1 MRRSGETGTSPSMRR
16 LLVLLAFAP
25 AVLTG
30 LLVAQHAENVP
41 VWDDFDRVPLLESFA
56 EGTLSFRD
64 LYAPHIDHRI
74 LVPRLFILANAQLT
88 GGNLVWENALVFLIV
103 LATALA
109 LAALLRRSVPL
120 TPAATFAAVL
130 GMNALVLSP
139 LQWENFLWAIQT
151 AFVLPMASLVA
162 ALLVLETRLPLRA
175 RFGLALIAALVGT
188 HSFSHGLLIWLAVPA
203 WILLRQPN
211 SASDALGERRAF
223 LIAWAVAAAAVLVP
237 FFALDYRAAT
247 SHQYGVGVGNRTP
260 MVAYAGEALTRPGL
274 VVRFYLSMVGS
285 PLSRLGP
292 WAPADV
298 AWAWGLVVHGL
309 LALGVGTLLA
319 ARDRE
324 LWNRSVSWLVLA
336 GATLV
341 ACALAAL
348 GRAVPTNG
356 LYALAPRYVSVSEY
370 ALVALVALGA
380 LLATRGPRSRAV
392 VLVTAIVLAAPVAA
406 GWKAGIRGMR
416 AWQTARLEAR
426 TSLIFIRDFAPRYVL
441 RLDSDYDAVRAN
453 AERMDRYGYLDPP
466 LARAARPDA
475 FQMAEPGGSAVD
487 AGIDRA
493 RASGDRLVVHG
504 HAALAPGRM
513 AHGVLLA
520 VRGGQGLRVV
530 AVGEGRSRPAGAV
543 YLHDHL
549 HSEVE
554 LDPDV
559 PTGDWKAKLEL
570 AGLPDGPSVR
580 IEAYAVDAERMRLH
594 RLPQD
599 IRVSRGPT
607 PRVELVPAR

>member
-1 MRRSGETGTSPSMRR
+1 MRR

-25 AVLTG
+25 ALLTG
-30 LLVAQHAENVP
+30 LLVAHHAENVP

-56 EGTLSFRD
+56 EGTLSFQD

-74 LVPRLFILANAQLT
+74 LVPRLFILANAKLT
-88 GGNLVWENALVFLIV
+88 GGNLVWENALVFVIV

-120 TPAATFAAVL
+120 TPAAGFAAVL
-130 GMNALVLSP
+130 GVNALVLSP

-151 AFVLPMASLVA
+151 AFVLPMASLVV
-162 ALLVLETRLPLRA
+162 ALLVLETRLPMRA
-175 RFGLALIAALVGT
+175 RFALTLTAALVGT

-203 WILLRQPN
+203 WILLRRP
-211 SASDALGERRAF
+211 DARSGAPGDRRAF
-223 LIAWAVAAAAVLVP
+223 LIAWAIAAAAVLIP

-260 MVAYAGEALTRPGL
+260 IVAYAGEALTRPGL
-274 VVRFYLSMVGS
+274 VARFYLSMVGG
-285 PLSRLGP
+285 PLARLGP

-298 AWAWGLVVHGL
+298 AWVWGLLVHGL
-309 LALGVGTLLA
+309 LAVGVGTLLG
-319 ARDRE
+319 ARDRA
-324 LWNRSVSWLVLA
+324 LWNRSVPWLILA

-356 LYALAPRYVSVSEY
+356 LYALAPRYVSVSQY

-380 LLATRGPRSRAV
+380 LLAARGPRSRAV
-392 VLVTAIVLAAPVAA
+392 VLAVAVVLAAPVAA
-406 GWKAGIRGMR
+406 GWKVGIQGMR

-426 TSLIFIRDFAPRYVL
+426 TSLLFIRDFAPRYIL

-453 AERMDRYGYLDPP
+453 ADRMDRHGYLDPP
-466 LARAARPDA
+466 LARDARPDA
-475 FQMAEPGGSAVD
+475 FEIAEPGGNAAD
-487 AGIDRA
+487 GGIDRA
-493 RASGDRLVVHG
+493 RAAGQRLVVHG
-504 HAALAPGRM
+504 HAALAPGRN

-520 VRGGQGLRVV
+520 VQGGQGLRVV

-554 LDPDV
+554 LDPDA
-559 PTGDWKAKLEL
+559 PTGNWKAKLEL
-570 AGLPDGPSVR
+570 ARLPAAPSVH

-599 IRVSRGPT
+599 IRVSRDPEL
-607 PRVELVPAR
+607 RVELVPAR